1 MDELTIS
8 PDDITTYDAPR
19 VLASFEGGE
28 ILAQAETGS
37 VVIIVS

>member
-1 MDELTIS
+1 MDEHTICL
-8 PDDITTYDAPR
+8 DDITTYETPR
-19 VLASFEGGE
+19 VLATFEAGE

>member
-1 MDELTIS
+1 MDKACS
-8 PDDITTYDAPR
+8 QPDDITVYEAPR
-19 VLASFEGGE
+19 VLASFAAEE

>member
-1 MDELTIS
+1 MDELIS
-8 PDDITTYDAPR
+8 HPDDVTTYETPR
-19 VLASFEGGE
+19 VLASFEAGE

>member
-1 MDELTIS
+1 MDEHIIYL
-8 PDDITTYDAPR
+8 DDITTYETPR
-19 VLASFEGGE
+19 VLATFEAGE

>member
-1 MDELTIS
+1 MDHLTVRS
-8 PDDITTYDAPR
+8 VDIPSYETPR
-19 VLASFEGGE
+19 VLASFEAGD